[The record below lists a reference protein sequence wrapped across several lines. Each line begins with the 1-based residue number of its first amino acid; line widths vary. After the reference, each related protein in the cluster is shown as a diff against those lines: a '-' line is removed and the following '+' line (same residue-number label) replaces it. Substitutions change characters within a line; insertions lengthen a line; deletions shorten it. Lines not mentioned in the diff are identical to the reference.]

1 MIIRIM
7 GEGQYQASEALCD
20 ELNEIDNQI
29 VTLVEEGKAEEYRK
43 ELARLISEIREKS
56 EPIDPEEIVES
67 DIIVPPGDL
76 SFEEAKAVFKG
87 AGIFAD

>member
-7 GEGQYQASEALCD
+7 GEGQYQASEDLFN
-20 ELNEIDNQI
+20 ELNKIDNHI
-29 VTLVEEGKAEEYRK
+29 VNLVEEGKAEEYRK
-43 ELARLISEIREKS
+43 ELARLISEIKGKA
-56 EPIDPEEIVES
+56 EPIDPKDIVES

-87 AGIFAD
+87 EGIFED

>member
-7 GEGQYQASEALCD
+7 GEGQYQASEDLCN
-20 ELNEIDNQI
+20 ELNKIDNHI
-29 VTLVEEGKAEEYRK
+29 VTLVEEGKAEEYIK
-43 ELARLISEIREKS
+43 ELVRLISEIKGRA
-56 EPIDPEEIVES
+56 EPLDPKEIVKS

-87 AGIFAD
+87 EGIFKD

>member
-7 GEGQYQASEALCD
+7 GEGQYQASEVLCN
-20 ELNEIDNQI
+20 ELNKIDNHI
-29 VTLVEEGKAEEYRK
+29 VTLVEEGKAKEYKK
-43 ELARLISEIREKS
+43 ELTRLIYEIKERA
-56 EPIDPEEIVES
+56 EPLDPKEIVGS

-87 AGIFAD
+87 EGIFKD

>member
-7 GEGQYQASEALCD
+7 GEGQYQASEALCN
-20 ELNEIDNQI
+20 ELNKIDNRI

-43 ELARLISEIREKS
+43 ELVRLIAEIKGKA
-56 EPIDPEEIVES
+56 EPIDPKEIVES

-87 AGIFAD
+87 EGIFED